1 MALLGDVVHNLRA
14 ALDLLDSELAC
25 INSKSDRNFYFTFA
39 ATMADF
45 PIANTNWNFDKAG
58 VDAVALLH
66 SFALYRGGIEL
77 LRVVHDLDIDI

>member
-45 PIANTNWNFDKAG
+45 PIAITN
-58 VDAVALLH
+58 
-66 SFALYRGGIEL
+66 
-77 LRVVHDLDIDI
+77 